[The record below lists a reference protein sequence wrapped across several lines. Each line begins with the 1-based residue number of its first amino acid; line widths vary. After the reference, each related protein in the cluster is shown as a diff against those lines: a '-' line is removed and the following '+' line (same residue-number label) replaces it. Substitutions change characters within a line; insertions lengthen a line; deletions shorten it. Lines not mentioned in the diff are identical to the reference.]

1 MINYGTRL
9 IVDRSNYRSSNI
21 KKGATPTTS
30 DIKEGEVIMEI
41 NKFAYTSNNTT
52 YAVVGDLVGYWKFF
66 PIPEEGHGIIPCWG
80 FATVTASKCKGVE
93 EGSSF
98 YGYYPMGSH
107 LVVTPDK
114 ISERG
119 FTDVASHRTELP
131 AIYNQYINTS
141 NDPMYRKDMEAFLAI
156 FRPLFTTSFLIHDQF
171 AQNDFY
177 NAKQIVLT
185 SASSKTALGLASC
198 LKDESIKTI
207 GLTSARNVEMVKA
220 SGYFDEVHDY
230 DHISHVKSIPSSY
243 VDFAGNH
250 NMQLA
255 LQKHL
260 GAELQYVCKVGIVH
274 WEDQKG
280 QEPLPIEGKF
290 FFAPSYAAKRIKE
303 LGFQEFGLR
312 LSKKF
317 DSFINDA
324 KAWINIK
331 NHKGGSELSELH
343 LKMTDG
349 DLDAK
354 DGHIVTF

>member
-1 MINYGTRL
+1 MVDYGTRL
-9 IVDRSNYRSSNI
+9 IVDRSDYRSTKIMEAAAPSAVDL
-21 KKGATPTTS
+21 KDG
-30 DIKEGEVIMEI
+30 DVIMKLE
-41 NKFAYTSNNTT
+41 KFAYTSNNTT

-80 FATVTASKCKGVE
+80 FATVIASKCAGVS
-93 EGSSF
+93 EGSSY

-107 LVVTPDK
+107 LIATPGK

-131 AIYNQYINTS
+131 VIYNQYIETT
-141 NDPMYRKDMEAFLAI
+141 NDLMYRKEMEEFLAI

-177 NAKQIVLT
+177 NSKQIILT

-198 LKDESIKTI
+198 LKDEPVKTI
-207 GLTSARNVEMVKA
+207 GLTSARNVHMVKA
-220 SGYFDEVHDY
+220 SGYYDEVYDY
-230 DHISHVKSIPSSY
+230 DHISDVQSVSSSY

-250 NMQLA
+250 NMQLT

-280 QEPLPIEGKF
+280 QEPLPKEGKF
-290 FFAPSYAAKRIKE
+290 FFAPTYAAQRIKE

-317 DSFINDA
+317 GSFLKDA
-324 KAWINIK
+324 SSWIEIK
-331 NHKGGSELSELH
+331 NHNGAAALSDLH
-343 LKMTDG
+343 LKMTNG
-349 DLDAK
+349 DINAK